1 MRLKNFSFK
10 MLSLILTVAMLLS
23 VCATTISAV
32 EEMIPQQE
40 EEKTTINYVSIGDSM
55 TNGYGF
61 VGYAQDD
68 DTGYYDFIAGEN
80 MYGAGSYAL
89 QFEEYLSEGGK
100 VDVNHTKLAPSALLS
115 DDLLYLLGGR
125 DEEFNDYWGGYRD
138 YVGKKYKNEDAQLKA
153 HFQDAVRNADVI
165 TLGIGNASFGA
176 FLVDR
181 VTNAI
186 GIMGG
191 TPASYPNLTL
201 ENGLALLEDEE
212 AKQAVM
218 AIYEDFKA
226 DFIASAGESFVDMD
240 LDAILDI
247 VGYTVASFLLSYD
260 AVIDEIARL
269 NPDAEVILIGL
280 MNTTYGL
287 EITGKDIET
296 IAIGDVMDEMFD
308 LLNAY
313 IAGIPALK
321 QYSGECEEMTFYY
334 AAQPTPK
341 FICQVYDDLATA
353 GWGRID
359 CGKADCPDCAAGN
372 ACENGR
378 LEGQTVRSRNID
390 AYNGMLRGVIGSA
403 LGFELPAVTMADVEN
418 YVFDEEGDQYQV
430 TIKYAKEAAEFG
442 AYMNGAG
449 MSAVAEKMGSGISF
463 GDAVVAVAKDAKF
476 ELVAKL
482 LTAHKGELVLNSDY
496 SNNVEGVLSNPGYVG
511 EVFASEIEKEISI
524 AIYLA
529 IEEAVVANVDATEI
543 TVEGLYGI
551 ATNIFEALGDMPEEL
566 KKSPGPVT
574 IRTALVNWFVNS
586 ENGPSMCKIYGLF
599 KVGNG
604 MSVHPTPAGHD
615 ELFEVIKT
623 AYEEKYTAHEETIN
637 NLQAFRAELKE
648 DNEPSEILALISQI
662 YMLLESTGSLAD
674 YEKELALIDDLY
686 IALNDDVTDEEFV
699 AIFDYIFGALL
710 EGGVNEEELAAF
722 VYATLITNK
731 DEATARSIA
740 EKVYNVLKT
749 NGFFADYT
757 EELAVLEKLYAAI
770 DEYVSDAQAVD
781 ILDYLYATLLSGEVN
796 KAALTNY
803 LYTELIKNNDA
814 ETAMAI
820 VEEVYAVLKAS
831 GYLKGLEDELKLVE
845 KLYAALGDYVSD
857 AEFAAILDFVYN
869 ELNEG
874 GIDEIEL
881 VQYLYETLIASNEAS
896 TAVAIIG
903 EVYSVLKA
911 EGYLTAYANEL
922 KVVEELCVALDP
934 FVSDEQVMQIVSK
947 VYLAII
953 DGEVTNAEVRDLAK
967 FIYFDVLA
975 ITEIAPEPRTLAVKA
990 LPGLAAIT
998 PATKIEI
1005 IETVYTILKD
1015 NNYIDSTPEMQAIED
1030 LYYDLSDAEL
1040 LTDEQILAIFDTVV
1054 ETFVEN
1060 EVIGEE
1066 EIADVAEQIVEDIL
1080 LNEDIPT
1087 EDKITIIE
1095 KVSGALADSNIDAGV
1110 EIPTIP
1116 ALPVIKDIQ
1125 LALKAAGYLTD
1136 AQANDLL
1143 NYVYAM
1149 LTSGEE
1155 ITEDKLAAFAE
1166 YVYNEIFN
1174 REGLTVADR
1183 AEIVRIVYTVLE
1195 DHGYISQQIIVDAL
1209 IEAVETLKT
1218 LIPEY
1223 YDDAYAYGYAYA
1235 LENGYVAAA
1244 VAALDAAI
1252 ASVKSVDLDG
1262 YAMTDVS
1269 KANIVNELNAVVAT
1283 LEEIKAAIENGNVA
1297 DVNAL
1302 VNTVLALEDDLYA
1315 HLENLKVFG
1324 IQAGINVYSMV
1335 IVPQI
1340 EIITNEVIPAVMLTV
1355 DNILQKAHAQIVAK
1369 IAEVYG
1375 IIIDVNATV
1384 EEIYARI
1391 AAKLAE
1397 LYGIVVDA
1405 NATAEEIYAAIR
1417 DHVAHVMAG
1426 ELTLSEDTFYLAI
1439 VDGDEAY
1446 ADLVVDAL
1454 NLSADQYKMVA
1465 MSEVTAE
1472 DIARAS
1478 FITVAY
1484 NGSSALD
1491 FALAQGVGFASE
1503 YIDGEFRADL
1513 NAYLANAFKDI
1524 LTEQGMDNV
1533 STALNGALDTAISDL
1548 LGNATVTELDWVALV
1563 GEENLAYVNELR
1575 AVIAAVLT
1583 EAGLPDTYSETVDV
1597 VALLWDN
1604 AEELG
1609 LSDLIA
1615 NFKQSYFYEQLGDNA
1630 YYTIDVPVRDIVD
1643 VAVDAALYEF
1653 ISYNKDYSKT
1663 MLAINALNPDA
1674 TVAVLGNYN
1683 RFDLEETFDL
1693 VFPEITFT
1701 VAEALEAL
1709 GFDGSAIN
1717 AEILKVLDEL
1727 EAIEDI
1733 EINIF
1738 VAELVDIALGEY
1750 NNAVNY
1756 VLSIELPVC
1765 DQAELLI
1772 SALVDAC
1779 NAYVYGFAGEI
1790 SKTDVYTITIPMSDY
1805 VALAVAQAPVVNDM
1819 IEAALA
1825 TEIVIPGGTVTV
1837 EANDVLDSIANLT
1850 SIHPFVY
1857 AALYRNVYYVDIS
1870 DAKVGGAE
1878 YIAAQILKA
1887 LSITCEHAFDNA
1899 CDADCNFECGYT
1911 REVADHVYD
1920 HDCDVDCNECGA
1932 TRDELVHHDD
1942 NKDHICDN
1950 CDTVLSECADADKD
1964 HKCDYCGA
1972 TLSECADADK
1982 DHKCDYCGETLSE
1995 CADADKDHNCDYCG
2009 AELGECADTDKDH
2022 KCDYCGAVLSE
2033 CADADKDHKC
2043 DYCGET
2049 LSECADADKDHNCDY
2064 CGETISECADADKDH
2079 KCDYCGETL
2088 GECADADKDH
2098 KCDVCGAVL
2107 SECEEKDNDHKC
2119 DVCGEKISEC
2129 LDLDM
2134 DHHCDICGATM
2145 SECADADKDH
2155 KCDYC
2160 GAELGECAD
2169 TDKDHKCDYCGAVL
2183 SECADADKD
2192 HKCDYCGE
2200 TLSEC
2205 ADDDKDHNCD
2215 YCGAELSK
2223 CDDAN
2228 KDHKCDLCGAVLSE
2242 CADANKDHKCDY
2254 CGAVLSE
2261 CADADK
2267 DHKCDLC
2274 GATLS
2279 ECADANKDHKCDLCG
2294 ATLSECAD
2302 ADKNHKCDICG
2313 ATLSECA
2320 DADKDH
2326 KCDYCGA
2333 VLSKCDD
2340 ADKDHKCDLC
2350 GAVLSECADV
2360 VKNHKCDYC
2369 GATLSE
2375 CADENNDH
2383 KCEYCGNTV
2392 SEHKWADA
2400 TCKAPKTCEI
2410 CGKTEGKVA
2419 DHKYGDW
2426 ETVKEA
2432 TTKEEGEQ
2440 KKTCKVCGDTV
2451 TEAIP
2456 MLEKSSPAGPIIAAV
2471 VIVVVAGLGTA
2482 FVVLK
2487 KKKIF

>member
-1 MRLKNFSFK
+1 MNLKNLSLK

-61 VGYAQDD
+61 DGYNQDSNNVD
-68 DTGYYDFIAGEN
+68 VYNFMTGTG
-80 MYGAGSYAL
+80 MYGEGSYAL
-89 QFEEYLSEGGK
+89 QFAEYLSKGGK

-138 YVGKKYKNEDAQLKA
+138 YVGDDYRNEDAKLKA
-153 HFQDAVRNADVI
+153 HFQDAVRNADII

-191 TPASYPNLTL
+191 APASYPNLTL

-226 DFIASAGESFVDMD
+226 DFIASAGESFGDMD

-260 AVIDEIARL
+260 AVIDEIAKL
-269 NPDAEVILIGL
+269 NPDAKVILIGL

-296 IAIGDVMDEMFD
+296 ISIGDAMDEMFD

-353 GWGRID
+353 GWGKID

-378 LEGQTVRSRNID
+378 LDGETVRRRNIAAYNEMIRLAVGAALHMNLPELSFSD
-390 AYNGMLRGVIGSA
+390 VDTYKEPAVDDYQIGAAFAEQAAKYNGMNA
-403 LGFELPAVTMADVEN
+403 ADLPLVQRYIDATEDVGLAN
-418 YVFDEEGDQYQV
+418 
-430 TIKYAKEAAEFG
+430 
-442 AYMNGAG
+442 
-449 MSAVAEKMGSGISF
+449 
-463 GDAVVAVAKDAKF
+463 
-476 ELVAKL
+476 
-482 LTAHKGELVLNSDY
+482 TAT
-496 SNNVEGVLSNPGYVG
+496 NVPV
-511 EVFASEIEKEISI
+511 VFAEEIEREISI

-529 IEEAVVANVDATEI
+529 VEEAVVANVDATEI

-551 ATNIFEALGDMPEEL
+551 ANDIFKPLGDMPEEL
-566 KKSPGPVT
+566 TQSPGPVT
-574 IRTALVNWFVNS
+574 INKALVNWFVNS

-686 IALNDDVTDEEFV
+686 IALDDDVTDEEFV

-740 EKVYNVLKT
+740 EKVYNVLKI

-757 EELAVLEKLYAAI
+757 EELAVLEDLYAAI

-796 KAALTNY
+796 KAALTNF

-831 GYLKGLEDELKLVE
+831 GYLKGLEEELELVE
-845 KLYAALGDYVSD
+845 KLYAALGNYVSD
-857 AEFAAILDFVYN
+857 AEFAVILDFIYN

-881 VQYLYETLIASNEAS
+881 VQYLYVFLIASNDAS

-911 EGYLTAYANEL
+911 EGYLNAYANEL
-922 KVVEELCVALDP
+922 KVVEEICVALDP
-934 FVSDEQVMQIVSK
+934 FVSDEQVMQIVRN

-953 DGEVTNAEVRDLAK
+953 DGEVTNAEVRAIAK

-975 ITEIAPEPRTLAVKA
+975 ITEIAPEPRTLAVEA

-998 PATKIEI
+998 PATKIAI

-1087 EDKITIIE
+1087 EDKIAIIE
-1095 KVSGALADSNIDAGV
+1095 KVSEALADSNINAGV
-1110 EIPTIP
+1110 EVPTIP

-1174 REGLTVADR
+1174 REDLTVADK
-1183 AEIVRIVYTVLE
+1183 AAIVRIVYTVLE
-1195 DHGYISQQIIVDAL
+1195 DHGYISQQMIVDAL
-1209 IEAVETLKT
+1209 IEAVETLKV
-1218 LIPEY
+1218 LVPEY
-1223 YDDAYAYGYAYA
+1223 YDDAYAFGYAYA

-1244 VAALDAAI
+1244 VAAIDAAI

-1283 LEEIKAAIENGNVA
+1283 LEELKAALANGNVA

-1340 EIITNEVIPAVMLTV
+1340 EIVINEVIPAVMLTV
-1355 DNILQKAHAQIVAK
+1355 DNILQKAYAQIAAK
-1369 IAEVYG
+1369 IAEMYDIVV
-1375 IIIDVNATV
+1375 DAAATV

-1397 LYGIVVDA
+1397 LYGIAVDA

-1533 STALNGALDTAISDL
+1533 STALNGALDVAISDL

-1575 AVIAAVLT
+1575 AVLAAALT

-1615 NFKQSYFYEQLGDNA
+1615 NFKQSYFYDQLGDNA
-1630 YYTIDVPVRDIVD
+1630 YYTINVPVREIIDL
-1643 VAVDAALYEF
+1643 AVDSALYEF
-1653 ISYNKDYSKT
+1653 ISYNKNYSKT

-1683 RFDLEETFDL
+1683 RFDVEVDIEL
-1693 VFPEITFT
+1693 VFSDITFT
-1701 VAEALEAL
+1701 VAEALAAC
-1709 GFDGSAIN
+1709 GFDGAAIN
-1717 AEILKVLDEL
+1717 AEILKVVEAFA
-1727 EAIEDI
+1727 AIEDL
-1733 EINIF
+1733 EINVP
-1738 VAELVDIALGEY
+1738 VAALVDVALGEY
-1750 NNAVNY
+1750 NTAVNY

-1765 DQAELLI
+1765 DHAELLI

-1779 NAYVYGFAGEI
+1779 NAHVYGFAGEI
-1790 SKTDVYTITIPMSDY
+1790 SKTDVYTITIPMSDF
-1805 VALAVAQAPVVNDM
+1805 VALAVAQANVVNDM

-1825 TEIVIPGGTVTV
+1825 TEITIAGGTVNV

-1887 LSITCEHAFDNA
+1887 LSITCEHVDNDNDHNCDLCDMVLGECA
-1899 CDADCNFECGYT
+1899 DEDKDHKCDVCDAVLSEC
-1911 REVADHVYD
+1911 ADADKD
-1920 HDCDVDCNECGA
+1920 HNCDYCGA
-1932 TRDELVHHDD
+1932 ELG
-1942 NKDHICDN
+1942 
-1950 CDTVLSECADADKD
+1950 ECADADKD

-1982 DHKCDYCGETLSE
+1982 DHKCDL
-1995 CADADKDHNCDYCG
+1995 CG
-2009 AELGECADTDKDH
+2009 AVLGECADANKDH
-2022 KCDYCGAVLSE
+2022 KCDYCGATLSE

-2043 DYCGET
+2043 DYCGAV
-2049 LSECADADKDHNCDY
+2049 LSKCAD
-2064 CGETISECADADKDH
+2064 TDKDH
-2079 KCDYCGETL
+2079 KCDYCGIVLSKCYDIDKNHKCDLCGAILSKCE
-2088 GECADADKDH
+2088 DANKDH
-2098 KCDVCGAVL
+2098 KCDYCGTTLSKCEDVNKDHECDYCGAVL
-2107 SECEEKDNDHKC
+2107 SKCADANKDHKC
-2119 DVCGEKISEC
+2119 DY
-2129 LDLDM
+2129 
-2134 DHHCDICGATM
+2134 CGATLSECADVNKDHKCDYCGTTL

-2160 GAELGECAD
+2160 GAVLS
-2169 TDKDHKCDYCGAVL
+2169 KCD
-2183 SECADADKD
+2183 DADKD
-2192 HKCDYCGE
+2192 HKCDYCGA
-2200 TLSEC
+2200 TLSNC
-2205 ADDDKDHNCD
+2205 ADLDR
-2215 YCGAELSK
+2215 
-2223 CDDAN
+2223 
-2228 KDHKCDLCGAVLSE
+2228 
-2242 CADANKDHKCDY
+2242 DHKCDY
-2254 CGAVLSE
+2254 
-2261 CADADK
+2261 
-2267 DHKCDLC
+2267 C

-2279 ECADANKDHKCDLCG
+2279 ECADANKDHKCDRCG
-2294 ATLSECAD
+2294 AVLSECAD
-2302 ADKNHKCDICG
+2302 ADKNHRCDICRVV
-2313 ATLSECA
+2313 LSECD

-2375 CADENNDH
+2375 CADENKDH

-2419 DHKYGDW
+2419 DHQYGDW

-2432 TTKEEGEQ
+2432 TKKEEGEQ

-2451 TEAIP
+2451 TEVIP
-2456 MLEKSSPAGPIIAAV
+2456 MLEKSSAAPIITAV